1 MRTLLLRRAA
11 HIPRGCRG
19 RCESWVPSRDPDEE
33 EKRERQGVGEGRR
46 REEVRE
52 AWRAGRRGER
62 DAEDRG
68 DSKPAFMILAKIL
81 HPSLKFPGTLIHP
94 VWKESHVRRSGV

>member
-1 MRTLLLRRAA
+1 MGTFQG
-11 HIPRGCRG
+11 PRGRG
-19 RCESWVPSRDPDEE
+19 EE
-33 EKRERQGVGEGRR
+33 GKTGGGGRKET

-81 HPSLKFPGTLIHP
+81 HLSLKLPGTLILP
-94 VWKESHVRRSGV
+94 VWKESHVRTSRVLTEA